1 MAVLNRNARGLAVD
15 PNVIPVDMRSK
26 ADKLYDMVKYYTEPL
41 DATFFALSDP
51 TRRAVLARLAE
62 GETTVS
68 DLAAPFAMTLPALT
82 KHLTLL
88 ENAYLIARKK
98 AGRTVTCRLQPA
110 GLKAAAEW
118 MEFYEQF
125 WPEQFD
131 ALAVFLDDKS
141 AVPMETPCPPVKQ
154 RRSDSAGT
162 SKRPRKPSSA
172 HGRTRNS

>member
-1 MAVLNRNARGLAVD
+1 MAPANRNARGLVVQKTPRVD
-15 PNVIPVDMRSK
+15 LFSK
-26 ADKLYDMVKYYTEPL
+26 ADILYGMVKYYTEPL

-68 DLAAPFAMTLPALT
+68 DLAAPFSMTLPALT

-88 ENAYLIARKK
+88 ENADLIARKK
-98 AGRTVTCRLQPA
+98 AGRVVTCRLQA
-110 GLKAAAEW
+110 SGLKAAAEW
-118 MEFYEQF
+118 MEFYERF

-141 AVPMETPCPPVKQ
+141 AVPMETPCPPAKP
-154 RRSDSAGT
+154 RRSDLAGT

-172 HGRTRNS
+172 RGRTRNS

>member
-1 MAVLNRNARGLAVD
+1 
-15 PNVIPVDMRSK
+15 
-26 ADKLYDMVKYYTEPL
+26 MVKYYTEPL

-88 ENAYLIARKK
+88 ENADLIARKK
-98 AGRTVTCRLQPA
+98 AGRTVTCRLQAA
-110 GLKAAAEW
+110 GLKAAADW
-118 MEFYEQF
+118 IGFYERF
-125 WPEQFD
+125 WLEQFD

-141 AVPMETPCPPVKQ
+141 AMPRETPLPVKQ
-154 RRSDSAGT
+154 RRSHLTGT
-162 SKRPRKPSSA
+162 LKRPRKPSFA
-172 HGRTRNS
+172 RGRTRNS

>member
-1 MAVLNRNARGLAVD
+1 
-15 PNVIPVDMRSK
+15 MRPK
-26 ADKLYDMVKYYTEPL
+26 ADTLYGMVKYYTEPL

-68 DLAAPFAMTLPALT
+68 DLAAPFAMSLPALT
-82 KHLTLL
+82 KHLALL
-88 ENAYLIARKK
+88 ENAELIVRTK

-118 MEFYEQF
+118 MEFYERF
-125 WPEQFD
+125 WPEALD
-131 ALAVFLDDKS
+131 ALAVFLNDES
-141 AVPMETPCPPVKQ
+141 TAPMEPPCPPAKP
-154 RRSDSAGT
+154 RRSDLAGT

-172 HGRTRNS
+172 RGRTRSS

>member
-1 MAVLNRNARGLAVD
+1 MFSTQTIPAVD
-15 PNVIPVDMRSK
+15 THSK
-26 ADKLYDMVKYYTEPL
+26 AGKLYGMVKYYTEPL

-82 KHLTLL
+82 KHLALL
-88 ENAYLIARKK
+88 ENAELIARKK
-98 AGRTVTCRLQPA
+98 AGRVVTCRLQAA
-110 GLKAAAEW
+110 GLKAAADW
-118 MEFYEQF
+118 MEFYERF

-141 AVPMETPCPPVKQ
+141 APPPPMETPCPPAKQ

-162 SKRPRKPSSA
+162 SKRPRKPSSVR
-172 HGRTRNS
+172 GRTRNS